1 MTAGYEQQQS
11 VVVSCTG
18 VWCVHMW
25 RPVRM
30 IPPSLPPSSHPT
42 PLPSALHRYSVPG
55 KFWQTNG
62 AAVRSEKVKREELTW
77 PSLPSPS
84 PPSSGMIS
92 STILSSRTGG
102 PTSTCLSRQSS
113 STDRSQVNTGF
124 LIGLQITERLAQTEI
139 ISVWYRNC
147 VILPHMNFPTSTESQ
162 YLQQFNSRD
171 LTEYKLFLFFLS
183 LSLCY
188 YHAHLWTGILTL

>member
-1 MTAGYEQQQS
+1 MSSSKIHQA
-11 VVVSCTG
+11 
-18 VWCVHMW
+18 
-25 RPVRM
+25 
-30 IPPSLPPSSHPT
+30 PPSSAVSDLDLARMHT
-42 PLPSALHRYSVPG
+42 SHLPGQTHRPVSRESSDNKQEG
-55 KFWQTNG
+55 QLSSKQAG
-62 AAVRSEKVKREELTW
+62 VRNRVRTW
-77 PSLPSPS
+77 HS
-84 PPSSGMIS
+84 PPPLWSGMIS

-124 LIGLQITERLAQTEI
+124 LIGLQILERLAQTEI

-171 LTEYKLFLFFLS
+171 LTESTLFLYFPLPLS
-183 LSLCY
+183 LLLSRPSLDSDLNFMMWVY
-188 YHAHLWTGILTL
+188 SYL